1 MVYIRYEFN
10 TKGQLDAKVANAKED
25 EIKGDFIALPKFI
38 ETQGQYDDNGV
49 EIVAPILSNKFA
61 VDVRWYELDA
71 SPYGWKT
78 YEVTPDNP
86 RHSLL

>member
-1 MVYIRYEFN
+1 MD
-10 TKGQLDAKVANAKED
+10 TKVANAKED
-25 EIKGDFIALPKFI
+25 EIKGDFIVLPKFI